1 VLTEADPWTSDGL
14 AQLSHEQLASI
25 LRLLNHADREVV
37 DRANAALEEVAERHG
52 ALAAYFANQHRQLL
66 IELMLD
72 ARPAFPGSLPALLA
86 YANPRPYE
94 VGSKVVA
101 AMADEAFSVRVAGV
115 RALATLGIPMPEAAT
130 ALTEILLTDDYV
142 GSSERAAA
150 QVGEPLTAELTRAM
164 AVREVAATPQV
175 LRIFARAGVSDL
187 LPVSYWE
194 ELLTDS
200 DPRRS
205 VVALRVLLRAGDSEE
220 TLVEHVRVRLRRY
233 VDSKDDPRSMNRYWM
248 DGVVDLA
255 LTLRGRAACLEHDLR
270 AAAIPPAGR
279 DGHAAARIA
288 APAVIALCLVT
299 GDVAAGMPIVVDALP
314 RSGRPGAPEH
324 LAIARIGRPAVPYL
338 LAALTDDRGDV
349 ASAAAGVLG
358 YVAPATTEIAE
369 ALVSAV
375 GRKWGQTVQAALAR
389 MGQTATPAL
398 VSALADTRPLIRS
411 RAAETLGMM
420 NDRAPN
426 VAGEVAAG
434 LHACLYDDVEGV
446 RVAAMLALC
455 NLGAQASD
463 LVAPMLAS
471 DDLKTRRSGIRLLR
485 ALTDA
490 SAAYPTDLLLA
501 SLDDSAGV
509 VRAEAAHAL
518 GDVRPP
524 IVRAVP
530 RLREMLDDAAPLARA
545 YAARAL
551 WYTGVPAEG
560 MVEPLVKAMAD
571 GDALVRRTAAGALG
585 TIPARGSE
593 RIQVWVGLFNDASDG
608 NPKGATG
615 YELGRLV
622 AVAAWELSR
631 IGEEA
636 SSAVP
641 ALASYALR
649 HDVNTVGRYAAID
662 SLGRFGRHAASS
674 IPTLVYLAT
683 GWPREQGHDLFIRA
697 ARALAEIGTREAV
710 EALADLVV
718 QGLPGGGDY
727 LGRPEDIARIASP
740 ILEER
745 LRYDDVT
752 VRRNAAMALGSLG
765 RWATQ
770 ARGTLRQTA
779 FGDPDVAVRA
789 AALAAAQ
796 RIDEAVERRRR
807 VD

>member
-1 VLTEADPWTSDGL
+1 
-14 AQLSHEQLASI
+14 
-25 LRLLNHADREVV
+25 
-37 DRANAALEEVAERHG
+37 
-52 ALAAYFANQHRQLL
+52 
-66 IELMLD
+66 
-72 ARPAFPGSLPALLA
+72 PALLA

-101 AMADEAFSVRVAGV
+101 AMADEALPVRAAGV
-115 RALATLGIPMPEAAT
+115 RALAILGISMPDAAP
-130 ALTEILLTDDYV
+130 ALAEILLTDHYV
-142 GSSERAAA
+142 GVSEDAAA
-150 QVGEPLTAELTRAM
+150 LVGEPLIAELTRAM
-164 AVREVAATPQV
+164 AVRDVEATPLI
-175 LRIFARAGVSDL
+175 LRVFARAGVSDL
-187 LPVSYWE
+187 LPVTYWR
-194 ELLTDS
+194 ELLRDA

-205 VVALRVLLRAGDSEE
+205 VVALRVLLAAGGSEE
-220 TLVEHVRVRLRRY
+220 ALVEHVRVRLRQY
-233 VDSKDDPRSMNRYWM
+233 VDSKASPTTLNHYWLH
-248 DGVVDLA
+248 GVVDLA
-255 LTLRGRAACLEHDLR
+255 LKFRGHAASLEPDLR

-279 DGHAAARIA
+279 GGHDAARVA
-288 APAVIALCLVT
+288 APAAIALRLVT
-299 GDVAAGMPIVVDALP
+299 GDVAAGMPIVLDALP
-314 RSGRPGAPEH
+314 RSGQPGAPEH
-324 LAIARIGRPAVPYL
+324 LVIARIGRPAVPYL
-338 LAALTDDRGDV
+338 VDALTDDRGHV
-349 ASAAAGVLG
+349 ARTAAEVLG

-375 GRKWGQTVQAALAR
+375 GRKWGQTVQVAIAG

-420 NDRAPN
+420 DGRLPN
-426 VAGEVAAG
+426 VAWQVASG
-434 LHACLYDDVEGV
+434 LHACLYDDVEEV
-446 RVAAMLALC
+446 RVAAMQALC

-471 DDLKTRRSGIRLLR
+471 DHLTTRRAGIRLLR

-490 SAAYPTDLLLA
+490 SPACPTDLLLA
-501 SLDDSAGV
+501 SLDDSDGV

-518 GDVRPP
+518 GNVRPP

-530 RLREMLDDAAPLARA
+530 RLREMLDDEAPLARA
-545 YAARAL
+545 YAVRAL
-551 WYTGVPAEG
+551 WYMGVPAGE
-560 MVEPLVKAMAD
+560 MVEPLVRATTD
-571 GDALVRRTAAGALG
+571 GDALVRRMAAGALG
-585 TIPARGSE
+585 TIPGRDDE
-593 RIQVWVGLFNDASDG
+593 RVQAWLGLLNDASHG
-608 NPKGATG
+608 NPEGATE

-649 HDVNTVGRYAAID
+649 HDANMVGRCAAID

-683 GWPREQGHDLFIRA
+683 GWPREHRYALFSRA
-697 ARALAEIGTREAV
+697 ARALGEIGTREAV
-710 EALADLVV
+710 EALTDLVL
-718 QGLPGGGDY
+718 QGLPGGGEY
-727 LGRPEDIARIASP
+727 LVRSEDIARIAAP

-752 VRRNAAMALGSLG
+752 VRRNAAMALGRLG
-765 RWATQ
+765 RWAMQ
-770 ARGTLRQTA
+770 ERGALRQRA
-779 FGDPDVAVRA
+779 FGDPDEAVRA

-796 RIDEAVERRRR
+796 RIDEEVERRRR